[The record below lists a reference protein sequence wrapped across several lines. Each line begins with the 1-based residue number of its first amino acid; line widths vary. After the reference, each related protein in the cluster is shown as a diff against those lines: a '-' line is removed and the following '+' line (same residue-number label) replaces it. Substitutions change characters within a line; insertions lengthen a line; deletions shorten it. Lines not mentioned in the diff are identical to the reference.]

1 MRLVKITSAYPG
13 YLKEFY
19 DSRPDTA
26 LLPCGE
32 QKKALDRDAF
42 GWADFWSHALSPL
55 GYEVLEITRN
65 AGPLQEAWA
74 RENGVKEGTGPV
86 GIVVEQVKRF
96 RPDILW
102 FDDTDEAL
110 LRGLRDA
117 VPSLRLVL
125 GWVGSAIPASG
136 VWSDMDLILSCAPE
150 SVAVMKDAGHEAA
163 HLHHGF
169 DPRVPGRLADRGKTM
184 DISFIGQVVR
194 SGGVHRHREE
204 FLEKVAQ
211 GTSLEI
217 FSPSAGF
224 TWRDDATS
232 AVKSIVYRSAH
243 ALRAAGIPASWIS
256 AIPLAGG
263 ALRWQARPV
272 SPVNRRLKRFLRPPV
287 FGLDMFQVIRDSRIT
302 LNIHADSSPRF
313 ASNMRLFETTG
324 VGTCL
329 VTDWRENLHELFEP
343 DSEVVTYRSADECME
358 KVRWLLDNPE
368 KREDIAMAGMRRT
381 LREHTFEHRAAELDR
396 IIRTSLVKRSGQGG
410 AAP

>member
-13 YLKEFY
+13 YLKQFY
-19 DSRPDTA
+19 ARRPGGA
-26 LLPCGE
+26 LLSYEE
-32 QKKALDRDAF
+32 QKKALDQDAF
-42 GWADFWSHALSPL
+42 GWADFWSHALTPL

-74 RENGVKEGTGPV
+74 RENGVEEGMAPA
-86 GIVVEQVKRF
+86 GIVLEQVKRF

-102 FDDTDEAL
+102 YDDTDEAL
-110 LRGLRDA
+110 LRGLRDT

-125 GWVGSAIPASG
+125 GWVGSAIPARG
-136 VWSDMDLILSCAPE
+136 AWRYMNLILSCAPE
-150 SVAVMKDAGHEAA
+150 SVAVMEGAGHAAA

-169 DPRVPGRLADRGKTM
+169 DPRVPGRLADRGKTL
-184 DISFIGQVVR
+184 DVSFIGQIVR

-224 TWRDDATS
+224 TWRDDVTS
-232 AVKSIVYRSAH
+232 AVKSLVYRSAH
-243 ALRAAGIPASWIS
+243 ALRTAGIPASWIS

-263 ALRWQARPV
+263 ALRWQACPV
-272 SPVNRRLKRFLRPPV
+272 SPVNRRLKRFLRPPA
-287 FGLDMFQVIRDSRIT
+287 FGLDMFQVIRDSRMT

-329 VTDWRENLHELFEP
+329 VTDWRENLHELFAP
-343 DSEVVTYRSADECME
+343 DSEVVTYRSAEECME
-358 KVRWLLDNPE
+358 KVVWLLENP
-368 KREDIAMAGMRRT
+368 REREEIAMAGMRRT
-381 LREHTFEHRAAELDR
+381 LREHTFEQRAVELDR
-396 IIRTSLVKRSGQGG
+396 IIRRALEKRIGRGG